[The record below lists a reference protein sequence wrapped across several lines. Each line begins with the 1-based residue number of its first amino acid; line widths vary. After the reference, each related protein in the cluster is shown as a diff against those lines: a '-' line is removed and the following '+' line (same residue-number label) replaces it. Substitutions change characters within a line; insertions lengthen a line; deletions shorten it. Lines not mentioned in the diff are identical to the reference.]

1 MTHVFNTKE
10 AKLLGV
16 HAAIILQN
24 MRFWIGK
31 NKANQTNIHKVNEI
45 DYPELKDQ
53 YRHFTYNSIS
63 AYNELFDY
71 LSAKQIRTA
80 IDKLCNEGIL
90 IKGNYNKMKADR
102 TNWYAFRDEKH
113 ILNEVGTT
121 FAQMG
126 EWFAPQGEGI
136 AQEGEPIPD
145 VNSNV
150 NSDFNNCL
158 PTPEIFKNENEI
170 SLIKTE
176 EERKKVA
183 PKKENK
189 PQPQKFK
196 VPKYESV
203 SFTLDQ
209 MRALEERFGSDT
221 EWIIKTLH
229 NYKMSSGKKY
239 KSDYHAIFT
248 WVIDKYLKEK
258 KPQKIG
264 SMNVSNMPKYDF
276 ENIPDPLKDFR

>member
-53 YRHFTYNSIS
+53 YRYFTYNSIS

-158 PTPEIFKNENEI
+158 PEPEILENKNEI
-170 SLIKTE
+170 ILIKTE
-176 EERKKVA
+176 DKRKKVA
-183 PKKENK
+183 PKKEKIPNFETVSLTIEEM
-189 PQPQKFK
+189 QKI
-196 VPKYESV
+196 
-203 SFTLDQ
+203 
-209 MRALEERFGSDT
+209 EERFGESSKWAI
-221 EWIIKTLH
+221 ETLH
-229 NYKMSSGKKY
+229 NYKMAKGAKY
-239 KSDYHAIFT
+239 KSDYHVLIG
-248 WVIDKYLKEK
+248 WVYEKYLKEK